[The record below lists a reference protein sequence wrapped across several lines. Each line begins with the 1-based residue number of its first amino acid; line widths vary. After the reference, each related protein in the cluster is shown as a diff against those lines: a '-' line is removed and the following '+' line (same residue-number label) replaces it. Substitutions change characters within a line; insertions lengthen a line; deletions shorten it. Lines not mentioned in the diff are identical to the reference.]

1 MGGRV
6 AEQIIFNDLSTGA
19 SSDLQ
24 SCTNRA
30 RSMVTK
36 YGMSEKLGSVVYS
49 DHSNTEVFLGKEF
62 SSDKHYSEKTAA
74 EIDSEIKRIIDEAY
88 VRCEEILNSH
98 KNKLDFI
105 AEFLLKYETMDGDQ
119 FEAAMSGDPTF
130 EELEAINAEKRR
142 KSEEENKRRAE
153 LEEEARKRDEEAA
166 EKRNHEHHEHP
177 EKHSSPFSRNP
188 QDEDPDDKDE

>member
-1 MGGRV
+1 
-6 AEQIIFNDLSTGA
+6 
-19 SSDLQ
+19 
-24 SCTNRA
+24 
-30 RSMVTK
+30 MVTK

-49 DHSNTEVFLGKEF
+49 DHSNDEVFLGKDF

-88 VRCEEILNSH
+88 ARCTEILTEH
-98 KNKLDFI
+98 KDKLQFI

-142 KSEEENKRRAE
+142 KSEEENKRREE

-166 EKRNHEHHEHP
+166 EKRMHDMHEHP
-177 EKHSSPFSRNP
+177 EKHNSPFAKNP
-188 QDEDPDDKDE
+188 QDEDPEDTFKGE